1 MTDTSR
7 TIGPVA
13 DKVREQHQKTSDELS
28 NLYAS
33 RQTPNNPTA
42 TGQPLTHYHSF
53 FSELLSWNNPR
64 TYHSPPELPA
74 HAGCARNTRDRWF
87 RH

>member
-1 MTDTSR
+1 MANTSP
-7 TIGPVA
+7 TVGPVA
-13 DKVREQHQKTSDELS
+13 DKVREEHQKTSDELS

-64 TYHSPPELPA
+64 TYHNP
-74 HAGCARNTRDRWF
+74 TRTP
-87 RH
+87 